1 MLRSLK
7 HSSHIKLDKATKS
20 IRRMPW
26 YMEAMKDVVS
36 CDKPRVGANNL
47 LSGDFRMGEPFS
59 GNAEKL
65 SSEYIG

>member
-1 MLRSLK
+1 MG
-7 HSSHIKLDKATKS
+7 IWW
-20 IRRMPW
+20 MPW
-26 YMEAMKDVVS
+26 HVKPMKDVVS